1 MRPGETESGRGGQ
14 QVSMDVMEHSWISM
28 LLHENQVRLTPRE
41 RDILF
46 RLTGSDPHYVTTRE
60 QLKEW
65 AARYLTALPDDA
77 REIREIKAVLQR
89 YLPF

>member
-1 MRPGETESGRGGQ
+1 
-14 QVSMDVMEHSWISM
+14 M
-28 LLHENQVRLTPRE
+28 LLHNNQVRLTSRE
-41 RDILF
+41 RDILL

-65 AARYLTALPDDA
+65 AALHLEALPGDA

-89 YLPF
+89 YLPL

>member
-1 MRPGETESGRGGQ
+1 
-14 QVSMDVMEHSWISM
+14 M

-46 RLTGSDPHYVTTRE
+46 RLTVSDPHYVTTRE

>member
-1 MRPGETESGRGGQ
+1 
-14 QVSMDVMEHSWISM
+14 M
-28 LLHENQVRLTPRE
+28 LFHDNQVRLTRRE
-41 RDILF
+41 RDVLF

-65 AARYLTALPDDA
+65 AARNLTALPEDA
-77 REIREIKAVLQR
+77 RDIREIKAVLKR